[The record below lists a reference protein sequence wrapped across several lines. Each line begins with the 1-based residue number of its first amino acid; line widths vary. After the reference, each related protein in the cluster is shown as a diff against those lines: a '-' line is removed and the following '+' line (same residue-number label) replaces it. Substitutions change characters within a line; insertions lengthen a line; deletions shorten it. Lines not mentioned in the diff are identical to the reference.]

1 MPVKDHNSNLP
12 LFSILMSTYQ
22 RADRLPSAIRSIV
35 KQQYPHWE
43 LILVNDGGE
52 DISRITTSFFN
63 SRITLLNFEENKGK
77 SAAVNAA
84 FRRARGE
91 FIAYL
96 DDDDEWLPNHLQ
108 VHYEYHTNNPAT
120 MFSHSDAHRVL
131 FKRGQERNEGLA
143 SRDLVYTGP
152 VGFPDLINCNRITW
166 LSVVHRRECYAEVGG
181 LDERLRTLEDF
192 DLWRRMSIRYDL
204 HHIPEHTGNY
214 FVHRQLEGQLTGLVQ
229 KAPLTFHAANV
240 LIHRKAIPPAL
251 KRKHGPELSA
261 ARKKAYVE
269 FLVAR
274 AKEYQTRGDERRRN
288 SALALAKKM
297 EPNLH
302 HSPPTDGG
310 S

>member
-1 MPVKDHNSNLP
+1 MKDHNSNLP

-261 ARKKAYVE
+261 ARKKAYVD

-274 AKEYQTRGDERRRN
+274 AKDYQTQGDERRRN

-297 EPNLH
+297 EPKLH